1 MNHTTVVSAGTRLLD
16 HMVAE
21 EVSDRHKISLVE
33 DNSPRIVHEEDMCKV
48 DQCLV
53 NQNISK
59 V

>member
-1 MNHTTVVSAGTRLLD
+1 MNHTTVVSARTRLLD

-33 DNSPRIVHEEDMCKV
+33 DNSPRIMHEEDMCKLE
-48 DQCLV
+48 QCLS
-53 NQNISK
+53 NQNITK